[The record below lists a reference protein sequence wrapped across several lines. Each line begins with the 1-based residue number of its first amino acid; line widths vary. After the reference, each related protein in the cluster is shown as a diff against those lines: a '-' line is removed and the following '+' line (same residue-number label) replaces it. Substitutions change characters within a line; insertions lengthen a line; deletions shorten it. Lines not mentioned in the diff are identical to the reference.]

1 VSGRAIAAALLL
13 LAGTRAEAQRISAG
27 AQYAFSE
34 YAEQGSSLRF
44 DGAGPAA
51 HVSVGW
57 RRFDLGF
64 SVARLSFAPSE
75 AGDATQPFD
84 MAQTE
89 IRLRVRAARLV
100 SVEAGLV
107 DRDVAPLHAAQ
118 SVTALRLG
126 ALMAFPL
133 ATATDVAIRGS
144 YLAGGRF
151 SGGGS
156 APFGVE
162 IGLGVSYAPWWERVR
177 VTGDLE
183 FLRFDRHI
191 ATGDG
196 RIDAPI
202 QSSTARIG
210 VMVAY

>member
-1 VSGRAIAAALLL
+1 MSARTITAALLL
-13 LAGTRAEAQRISAG
+13 LIGTRAEAQRISAG

-44 DGAGPAA
+44 DGAGPAG

-57 RRFDLGF
+57 RRFDIGL
-64 SVARLSFAPSE
+64 SAARLSFAPAD
-75 AGDATQPFD
+75 AGGATQPFD
-84 MAQTE
+84 VTQTG
-89 IRLRVRAARLV
+89 ITLSVRAARMV
-100 SVEAGLV
+100 SVEAGLI

-118 SVTALRLG
+118 SVTAVRLG
-126 ALMAFPL
+126 ARMAFPL
-133 ATATDVAIRGS
+133 ATATDVAVRGS

-177 VTGDLE
+177 LTGDLE
-183 FLRFDRHI
+183 FLRFDRRI
-191 ATGDG
+191 STGDG
-196 RIDAPI
+196 SIDAPL
-202 QSSTARIG
+202 QGSTARLG

>member
-1 VSGRAIAAALLL
+1 MIVAVLLL
-13 LAGTRAEAQRISAG
+13 VGTRVEAQRISAG
-27 AQYAFSE
+27 AHYAFSE

-51 HVSVGW
+51 QIAVGW
-57 RRFDLGF
+57 RRFDIGL
-64 SVARLSFAPSE
+64 STARLAFVPAEGGAATTPFAMTHSE
-75 AGDATQPFD
+75 V
-84 MAQTE
+84 
-89 IRLRVRAARLV
+89 RLRVRAARLV
-100 SVEAGLV
+100 SVEAALL
-107 DRDVAPLHAAQ
+107 DRDATPVHAAQ

-126 ALMAFPL
+126 ALMTFPL
-133 ATATDVAIRGS
+133 ATGAEVAVRGS
-144 YLAGGRF
+144 YLAGSRF
-151 SGGGS
+151 SGGGA

-162 IGLGVSYAPWWERVR
+162 MGLGVSYAPWWERVR
-177 VTGDLE
+177 ITGDLE

-210 VMVAY
+210 VMVGY